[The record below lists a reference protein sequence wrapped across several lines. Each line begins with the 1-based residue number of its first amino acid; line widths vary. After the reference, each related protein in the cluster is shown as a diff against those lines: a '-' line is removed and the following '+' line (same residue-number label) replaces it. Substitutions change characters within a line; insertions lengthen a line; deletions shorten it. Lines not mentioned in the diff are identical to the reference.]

1 MPFFPLPPSS
11 LPPFHIFL
19 YSHVFGTTLGTGF
32 QRVSCRKS
40 KFLGQFLCAEMTS
53 SARIESGENYEVGG
67 EIQLSPVVR
76 NQANHA
82 GSFLLS
88 SIEKLSLFIYSGSV
102 TVPSRET
109 PGPCQMSSGF
119 HSLTCGW
126 LILWSG
132 AHTQRPRGPGRE
144 TDPVEWRGA
153 WARRSLCFI
162 FGGLD
167 SCCQTR
173 CRPSVASDANF

>member
-1 MPFFPLPPSS
+1 MEKFILKFSHSCHFSTGETLFFLAFFSSSSFLPAS
-11 LPPFHIFL
+11 LPHFF
-19 YSHVFGTTLGTGF
+19 VFTCIRDYTGHWLSNSIMSKVE
-32 QRVSCRKS
+32 VSWPVS
-40 KFLGQFLCAEMTS
+40 LCAEMTS

-76 NQANHA
+76 NQANQLHA

-88 SIEKLSLFIYSGSV
+88 SIEKLLLFIYSGSV

-126 LILWSG
+126 LM
-132 AHTQRPRGPGRE
+132 
-144 TDPVEWRGA
+144 
-153 WARRSLCFI
+153 
-162 FGGLD
+162 
-167 SCCQTR
+167 
-173 CRPSVASDANF
+173 